1 MENIHFSFEDNQ
13 APEIIIRNGKA
24 PEIHQVQQDYHEG
37 SFKSIISIIEN
48 YLDPEQIQPNKCL
61 VKYDNAEGSI
71 RLHVH
76 YREQNQLTIKAQLIP
91 NPVLDSL
98 NINKP
103 GTPYKSLNELYMALK
118 YKRMLFISA
127 EVHNSV
133 LDKLQN
139 FSAKINKHVLG
150 SNNNKGQSQQ
160 TNVIDIQ
167 GLQNL
172 NFSIKTPIFNDTE
185 PITID
190 IDVEIQEEAG
200 SIRVYLTC
208 LDLPQLMEQTK
219 LDFMNQMINNHLRSI
234 PCIGQ

>member
-1 MENIHFSFEDNQ
+1 MENINISFEDNQ
-13 APEIIIRNGKA
+13 ASELVIRNGKA

-37 SFKSIISIIEN
+37 SFKSIIEIIDN
-48 YLDPEQIQPNKCL
+48 YINPEQIPTTKCL
-61 VKYDNAEGSI
+61 VKYDTIEGSI

-103 GTPYKSLNELYMALK
+103 ATPYKSLNELYMALK
-118 YKRMLFISA
+118 FKRMLFISA

-172 NFSIKTPIFNDTE
+172 NFSIKTPIFKDTE

-190 IDVEIQEEAG
+190 IYVEIQEESG

-208 LDLPQLMEQTK
+208 LDLPQIMEEVK
-219 LDFMNQMINNHLRSI
+219 NGFMDNMINNYLKAI